1 MAARQGT
8 KTISIGPPDHEEPP
22 PEIFG
27 QRKKPESGQYRL
39 QVDRQTK
46 ASYSTREAAEE
57 AGLAIKKAYPILQ
70 VAVYDAAEGVNKI
83 LELPNR

>member
-8 KTISIGPPDHEEPP
+8 KSITASTPEHEEPA

-27 QRKKPESGQYRL
+27 QRKKPESGKYRL

-46 ASYSTREAAEE
+46 AWYPTRDAAEE

-83 LELPNR
+83 LELPN